1 MVKHVLTY
9 CLLFI
14 ASFTLAQSAYV
25 KIKTSAL
32 KVEENEPFRVAIE
45 SNASRDFDYD
55 FPDEFIDAGGTS
67 TSQQSYVDMNTR
79 QAVLLYMETS
89 TFVIKEKGKYK
100 IGPVKIQTKNGE
112 ISSNTIIIEV
122 VEPVNLTS
130 ENPADN
136 MDQNFFG
143 IIQQSA
149 KELYEG
155 QPLILSAKLYAQ
167 QELFTLL
174 DYQSFVFE
182 GPAEEHFLQAP
193 GSFQRADEVV
203 NNKKVEVISGGKVL
217 LFPEQSGHYDLEP
230 FRIAFNYRLN
240 NSNRPQRSI
249 ITSNRS
255 EVLIKPL
262 PNGAPKNFI
271 GAVGQYKVS
280 CTSEGKSFK
289 VGDVFEYKVRISGA
303 GNLHNIETPQ
313 LQLPKGLTLYGDPEI
328 HDSIFF
334 NTRGAEGSKTF
345 VYNVQIL
352 QGKSFKLDGVTISYF
367 DPEVEKY
374 IEVSGEQ
381 VKLKA
386 KGESIALPDTK
397 EKKQEKAEEPL
408 RTILVDVRSDEKE
421 NDFYNSGLFWTGV
434 GAPISLA
441 FVFGFLVKY
450 RNENEE
456 SIALNQKKKQAKK
469 LAVDELGKAKAALA
483 ANKQEEFY
491 IEIAHA
497 LKLFIANKH
506 NIDTAQVTRA
516 YIDELNINATQKQGI
531 KSIFDQCDE
540 AKYSLYIDRENQE
553 MLLNATAQIVN
564 ELNEVL

>member
-1 MVKHVLTY
+1 MVKHILTY
-9 CLLFI
+9 SLLFI

-45 SNASRDFDYD
+45 SNLGSDFDYV

-79 QAVLLYMETS
+79 QAVMLYMKTY
-89 TFVIKEKGKYK
+89 TFVVKEKGKYK
-100 IGPVKIQTKNGE
+100 IGPVKAQTKNGE
-112 ISSNTIIIEV
+112 ITSNTIILEV

-130 ENPADN
+130 ENPSDN

-143 IIQQSA
+143 IIQQSS

-155 QPLILSAKLYAQ
+155 QPLILSSKLYAQ

-182 GPAEEHFLQAP
+182 GAAEEHFLQAP
-193 GSFQRADEVV
+193 GSFQRSDEIV
-203 NNKKVEVISGGKVL
+203 NNKKIEVISGGKVL
-217 LFPEQSGHYDLEP
+217 LFPEQSGRYDLEP
-230 FRIAFNYRLN
+230 FRIAFNYRMQ

-271 GAVGQYKVS
+271 GAVGNYKVN
-280 CTSEGKSFK
+280 CKIEGHNFK
-289 VGDVFEYKVRISGA
+289 VGDVFEYRVRVSGA
-303 GNLHNIETPQ
+303 GNLHNIETPK
-313 LQLPKGLTLYGDPEI
+313 LELPKGLTLYGDPEI

-345 VYNVQIL
+345 VYNLQVL
-352 QGKSFKLDGVTISYF
+352 QGKSYKLPGVKIAYF
-367 DPEVEKY
+367 DPEAKKY
-374 IEVSGEQ
+374 IEIEGDKI
-381 VKLKA
+381 KLRA
-386 KGESIALPDTK
+386 RGDSIALPESK
-397 EKKQEKAEEPL
+397 EKKEEKIEEPL

-434 GAPISLA
+434 GTPISLA
-441 FVFGFLVKY
+441 FVFGFFVKY

-469 LAVDELGKAKAALA
+469 LAVDELSKAKAALVA
-483 ANKQEEFY
+483 DLQEDFY

-497 LKLFIANKH
+497 LKLFIANKQ
-506 NIDTAQVTRA
+506 NIDTAQVTRS
-516 YIDELNINATQKQGI
+516 YIDTLNCSIDQKQKI
-531 KSIFDQCDE
+531 KTIFDQCDE
-540 AKYSLYIDRENQE
+540 AKYSLFIERENQE
-553 MLLNATAQIVN
+553 ILLQKTAQIVN